1 MYALSKYAIQ
11 GVQFTYLRLGNVEQY
26 SNTTADGSQLKVV
39 YEIPTALAD
48 ILKLSEADAT
58 VMTGDGISTPC
69 DNTGVLHYTSTQ
81 INDALDAILKADDVA
96 AKNALESYLL
106 DYATQSTD
114 GDDKQAADTGVL
126 ETDANGL
133 ASKDKLALGLY
144 LMVETK
150 VPEQVTSTVNV
161 SQSDY
166 VFSLVKEALLEFVL
180 LDTVIYSIISNIRD
194 TKKNHKQQNMR
205 RYYVPF
211 KYDLEFVL
219 SAITM
224 HNLKD
229 KEMYAR
235 IKFSVD
241 INKILK
247 EKKQNDV
254 SEIDKLLA
262 EISTNYYK
270 TEILEQK
277 TKVVLSRIID
287 LIE

>member
-1 MYALSKYAIQ
+1 M
-11 GVQFTYLRLGNVEQY
+11 
-26 SNTTADGSQLKVV
+26 
-39 YEIPTALAD
+39 
-48 ILKLSEADAT
+48 
-58 VMTGDGISTPC
+58 
-69 DNTGVLHYTSTQ
+69 
-81 INDALDAILKADDVA
+81 
-96 AKNALESYLL
+96 
-106 DYATQSTD
+106 
-114 GDDKQAADTGVL
+114 
-126 ETDANGL
+126 
-133 ASKDKLALGLY
+133 
-144 LMVETK
+144 
-150 VPEQVTSTVNV
+150 
-161 SQSDY
+161 
-166 VFSLVKEALLEFVL
+166 L
-180 LDTVIYSIISNIRD
+180 LDTIIYSIITNIRD

-270 TEILEQK
+270 TEIL
-277 TKVVLSRIID
+277 
-287 LIE
+287 